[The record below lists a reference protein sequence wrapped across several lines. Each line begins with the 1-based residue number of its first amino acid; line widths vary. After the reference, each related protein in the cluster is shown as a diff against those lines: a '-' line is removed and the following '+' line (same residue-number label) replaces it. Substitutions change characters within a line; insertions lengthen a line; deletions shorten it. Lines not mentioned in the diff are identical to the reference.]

1 MASYS
6 RLFGRSFHSHDERA
20 LVELAARMKD
30 VPDNRR
36 GRRRGGELVV
46 SGLVY
51 LGQFIDHDLTLDKTE
66 LPRAN
71 TPPEHRTNLRRPFLD
86 LDSLY
91 GDGPRGTPDLYDYS
105 TPNSER
111 FLLGDTEPADDIP
124 STPDDIPL

>member
-6 RLFGRSFHSHDERA
+6 RLFGRSFPGHDEQA
-20 LVELAARMKD
+20 LLELAERMKD

-51 LGQFIDHDLTLDKTE
+51 LGQFVDHDLTLDRTE
-66 LPRAN
+66 LAKAD
-71 TPPEHRTNLRRPFLD
+71 TAPENRTNLRRPLLD

-91 GDGPRGTPDLYDYS
+91 GDGPRGTPDLYDNS
-105 TPNSER
+105 TPESER
-111 FLLGDTEPADDIP
+111 FLLGDTEPVEDIL
-124 STPDDIPL
+124 STP